1 MEQPK
6 RAAEFC
12 HVILPAPNLDKAKS
26 FYETVFG
33 WSVSAN
39 VPGTNYWFFNSGNVG
54 GAFDASRN
62 ASDRGAV
69 LVIKV
74 EDMQSVLDLVREHG
88 GSVTRG
94 RSRIGE
100 AAAGYDAYFSDP
112 NGNEMGLF
120 SKD

>member
-12 HVILPAPNLDKAKS
+12 HVIIPAPNLDKAKS
-26 FYETVFG
+26 FYEAVFG
-33 WSVSAN
+33 WSVSPK
-39 VPGTNYWFFNSGNVG
+39 VPGTNYWFFASGNVG

-62 ASDRGAV
+62 PSDGGAV

-74 EDMQSVLDLVREHG
+74 EEMQSVLDRVREHG
-88 GSVTRG
+88 GILTRG

-100 AAAGYDAYFSDP
+100 AAEGYDAYFRDP